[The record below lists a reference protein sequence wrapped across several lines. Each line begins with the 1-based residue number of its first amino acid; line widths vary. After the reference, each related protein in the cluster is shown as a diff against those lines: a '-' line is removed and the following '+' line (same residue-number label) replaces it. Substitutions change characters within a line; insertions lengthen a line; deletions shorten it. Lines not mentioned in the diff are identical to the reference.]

1 MPFRAAR
8 EKGTG
13 GRGRQQRRVSIPGI
27 GAATAFARLIEMP
40 EPVLGPHGTIEGASL
55 GFSLLQCAS
64 TCGYSTANHRMK
76 LARPTKDPWQM
87 LLIPEFKLG

>member
-1 MPFRAAR
+1 MSEATKASNYLKDMLLMPFRAAR

-55 GFSLLQCAS
+55 GFSLLRCAS
-64 TCGYSTANHRMK
+64 TCGADIRRPITA
-76 LARPTKDPWQM
+76 
-87 LLIPEFKLG
+87 

>member
-1 MPFRAAR
+1 MIFRAAGR
-8 EKGTG
+8 KGTS
-13 GRGRQQRRVSIPGI
+13 GRGLLQQSRVSIPGI

-64 TCGYSTANHRMK
+64 TCGADIRRPITA
-76 LARPTKDPWQM
+76 
-87 LLIPEFKLG
+87 

>member
-13 GRGRQQRRVSIPGI
+13 GRGRLQRRVSIPGI

-64 TCGYSTANHRMK
+64 TCGADIRRPITA
-76 LARPTKDPWQM
+76 
-87 LLIPEFKLG
+87 